1 LQHSLLQ
8 VRQLMQVTLITA
20 DHAHWQLLLLLLLA
34 VLGCVWGAA

>member
-20 DHAHWQLLLLLLLA
+20 DHAHRQLLLLLLA